1 MEYKVSYQKNIAPS
15 GTSYNQVINARM
27 TEADFKLYNNTV
39 KVRKQDI
46 NAKSTK
52 TREEIQFMC
61 FAHFLVKGKNHT
73 TLTQRNLF
81 VELFNLDGDK
91 RILDRNTII
100 IVELKQ
106 V

>member
-1 MEYKVSYQKNIAPS
+1 
-15 GTSYNQVINARM
+15 M

-52 TREEIQFMC
+52 TSEEIQFMC
-61 FAHFLVKGKNHT
+61 FARFLVKGKNHT